1 MLSTLTLSF
10 ALSLLIGCGPKR
22 AEMTDNPRQEFVTGV
37 SILRTAD
44 RKTGAVDYEAA
55 YERFWKASELDPN
68 FHQAHY
74 NAGWAAEQISRFA
87 DAERHYRNAYDIQQ
101 STDYLLAL
109 ADTLTKNDKS
119 AESVELYT
127 SYLSN
132 NEDKSIRYKLIE
144 AMTAANQYDDAI
156 KQIQQIL
163 LTEPKDIK
171 AYQLLSRVYFVQDM
185 FDMSL
190 LCAEKANEFAEGD
203 PGISNNMGVTYLAM
217 EDDTT
222 ALVTFKEIVE
232 KNPDHLS
239 ANLNLGYIALNSG
252 DFALAQ
258 ARFDAALQK
267 DPTNNDAKLG
277 LAIALRGLLDYKAA
291 AKLYDEL
298 LKSDNPPR
306 EVYFNASTL
315 YEKYT
320 KEFKKAEEYIQQW
333 INKNPDDTEAMER
346 VAQIQESIRIEEERR
361 QKEEELKRQEEERQK
376 RQKEAFDK
384 LKGALATLQQDISA
398 LSSCA
403 DAADSVEMAGMYGEQ
418 AQMVV
423 DEQDIEMA
431 GDMTA
436 FIEEAQSMLDAVKS
450 PCGVSGGAPEG
461 ESAPTEE
468 AAPEEEAP
476 SE

>member
-1 MLSTLTLSF
+1 MLSSMTFSF
-10 ALSLLIGCGPKR
+10 VLSLLIGCGPKT

-37 SILRTAD
+37 SILRSAD
-44 RKTGAVDYEAA
+44 RKTGSVDYEAA
-55 YERFWKASELDPN
+55 YERFWKSSELDPN

-74 NAGWAAEQISRFA
+74 NAGWTAEQLSRFA
-87 DAERHYRNAYDIQQ
+87 DAERHYRNAYNLLQN
-101 STDYLLAL
+101 TDYLLAL
-109 ADTLTKNDKS
+109 ADTLSKNDKS
-119 AESVELYT
+119 AEAVELYK

-132 NEDKSIRYKLIE
+132 NADKTIRYKLIE
-144 AMTAANQYDDAI
+144 AMTAAGQYEDAI
-156 KQIQQIL
+156 VQIQQIL

-217 EDDTT
+217 KDETT
-222 ALVTFKEIVE
+222 ALVTFKEIVDQH
-232 KNPDHLS
+232 PDHLS

-291 AKLYDEL
+291 GKLYDEL

-306 EVYFNASTL
+306 VVYFNASTL

-320 KEFKKAEEYIQQW
+320 KDFKKAEEYIQLW
-333 INKNPDDTEAMER
+333 ISKNPNDTEAMER

-361 QKEEELKRQEEERQK
+361 RQEEELRRQEEERQK

-384 LKGALATLQQDISA
+384 LKGALATLKADITA

-403 DAADSVEMAGMYGEQ
+403 DAADSIEMAGMYGEQ

-436 FIEEAQSMLDAVKS
+436 FVEEAQSMLDAVKS
-450 PCGVSGGAPEG
+450 PCGISGGAPEG
-461 ESAPTEE
+461 EGAPAEDTP
-468 AAPEEEAP
+468 AEEAP
-476 SE
+476 AE